1 MKQFIAFHFTGSIR
15 DDTEYWKWY
24 TQELEFEYEIITKAR
39 FSNFSF
45 NEFSLAWQCISIGN
59 HMNLYTNFSVE
70 EDVSLN
76 KKMKNC
82 IALGIDQIFEYWK
95 RRNNKINLL
104 IDKSP
109 THYEY
114 LKKIIYKR
122 K

>member
-1 MKQFIAFHFTGSIR
+1 MKEFNPHKFKFNP
-15 DDTEYWKWY
+15 Y
-24 TQELEFEYEIITKAR
+24 LEDLYQSDKPLIIYKVK
-39 FSNFSF
+39 N
-45 NEFSLAWQCISIGN
+45 GY
-59 HMNLYTNFSVE
+59 NLYTNFSVE

>member
-1 MKQFIAFHFTGSIR
+1 MQLVAYGAQDVYLTGNP
-15 DDTEYWKWY
+15 
-24 TQELEFEYEIITKAR
+24 QITFFKVVYR
-39 FSNFSF
+39 R
-45 NEFSLAWQCISIGN
+45 
-59 HMNLYTNFSVE
+59 YTNFSVE